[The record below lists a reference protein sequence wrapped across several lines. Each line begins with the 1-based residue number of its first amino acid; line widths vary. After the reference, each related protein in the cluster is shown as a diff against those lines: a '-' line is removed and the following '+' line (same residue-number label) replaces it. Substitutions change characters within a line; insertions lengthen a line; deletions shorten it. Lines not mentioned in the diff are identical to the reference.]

1 MGISPSDTYCDVV
14 DTLRSLFVCS
24 DVYVRPAA
32 KTQLAPFD
40 QASTKPTFAA
50 GSDRGSPEQFLA
62 WARTRP
68 HPAEECLPELEDDL
82 EAAVKYVWSMGGYVA
97 AHRRARLGTIEGCA
111 NLLEP
116 LSRVLCTMLCAN
128 ADRIAKA
135 MALNVLRRSQ
145 PKATLDD
152 VGEQRYVPHFGL
164 CAVLDALRWP
174 NVKLVRYMIHG
185 FPLACGDA

>member
-1 MGISPSDTYCDVV
+1 M
-14 DTLRSLFVCS
+14 
-24 DVYVRPAA
+24 
-32 KTQLAPFD
+32 
-40 QASTKPTFAA
+40 
-50 GSDRGSPEQFLA
+50 
-62 WARTRP
+62 
-68 HPAEECLPELEDDL
+68 
-82 EAAVKYVWSMGGYVA
+82 
-97 AHRRARLGTIEGCA
+97 
-111 NLLEP
+111 
-116 LSRVLCTMLCAN
+116 LCTMLCAN